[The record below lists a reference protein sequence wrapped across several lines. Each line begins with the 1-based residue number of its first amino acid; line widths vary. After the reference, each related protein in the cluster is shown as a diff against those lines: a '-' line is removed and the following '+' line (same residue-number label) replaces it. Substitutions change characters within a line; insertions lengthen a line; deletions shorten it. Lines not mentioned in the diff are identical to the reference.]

1 MAAYSVVAAAT
12 LVLRASEPLAA
23 GRCLAFSAA
32 CSAGLGLALRCGAG
46 PRAAASFGA
55 GLLAAL
61 AGLLPGPGSALAVR
75 WLGAAAHAQ
84 RGIVVAAGQGYPSPA
99 YAPGGFLCPWVPVVP
114 WAALCANVGLMA
126 QLPAAAWIRLAVVT
140 AAVLVHHGYT
150 RDHWASVVGDD
161 AKVVDG
167 GSDCAGGTAR
177 SGELTVDLLV
187 DDKPGTIRIL

>member
-1 MAAYSVVAAAT
+1 VPVGSR
-12 LVLRASEPLAA
+12 RAM
-23 GRCLAFSAA
+23 GC
-32 CSAGLGLALRCGAG
+32 ALR
-46 PRAAASFGA
+46 
-55 GLLAAL
+55 
-61 AGLLPGPGSALAVR
+61 
-75 WLGAAAHAQ
+75 Q
-84 RGIVVAAGQGYPSPA
+84 RRPDGE
-99 YAPGGFLCPWVPVVP
+99 
-114 WAALCANVGLMA
+114 
-126 QLPAAAWIRLAVVT
+126 LPAAAWIRLAVVT